1 MLIESEYE
9 SDAAFEREM
18 ELGEKTVS
26 NWRRGRSSSY
36 MRILPRLSERF
47 GVNVSELLDMPIG
60 GDFSDLSED
69 EAELLT
75 LYRKTNVLPK
85 KVRRALR
92 QTLETTINMYLSLG
106 ESEKKNKTKAKK
118 SAEK

>member
-1 MLIESEYE
+1 
-9 SDAAFEREM
+9 
-18 ELGEKTVS
+18 
-26 NWRRGRSSSY
+26 